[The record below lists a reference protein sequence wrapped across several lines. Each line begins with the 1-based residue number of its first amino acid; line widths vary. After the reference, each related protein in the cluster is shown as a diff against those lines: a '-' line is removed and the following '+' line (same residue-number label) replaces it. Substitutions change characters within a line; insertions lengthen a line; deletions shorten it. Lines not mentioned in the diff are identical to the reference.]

1 MMAFHSFLRYLSLA
15 TFVLSVTA
23 FLSPSPSS
31 IHFSS
36 HNSKI
41 NHVTKGSCGEKKQF
55 STFQLISLDSLKKII
70 TSSVFFTS
78 LSFLQVE
85 NILPFSSIHPAR
97 ADGST
102 TRFVLPPV
110 DTKDNTRCKFKSSA
124 MGQANAARDKLYDLR
139 MCDMGGQ
146 DAGGYDLSGVIAT
159 DTNFAGTNF
168 QEAILSKAYLK
179 KSNFLDAD
187 FSNAVVDR
195 VTFEGSNLKNAQFNN
210 AVLSGTSFAD
220 ANLENTD
227 FSETYMGEFDLAKL
241 CKNPTLKGENPFTG
255 LPSRE
260 SAGCRNN

>member
-1 MMAFHSFLRYLSLA
+1 MASSALF
-15 TFVLSVTA
+15 TF
-23 FLSPSPSS
+23 
-31 IHFSS
+31 
-36 HNSKI
+36 
-41 NHVTKGSCGEKKQF
+41 
-55 STFQLISLDSLKKII
+55 
-70 TSSVFFTS
+70 
-78 LSFLQVE
+78 LSFLPVDH
-85 NILPFSSIHPAR
+85 ILPFPSIQAAN

-110 DTKDNTRCKFKSSA
+110 DTTDKSGCQFKSSA

-139 MCDMGGQ
+139 LCDMGGK
-146 DAGGYDLSGVIAT
+146 DAGGFDLSGVIASE
-159 DTNFAGTNF
+159 TNFAGTNF

-179 KSNFLDAD
+179 KSNFIDAD

-260 SAGCRNN
+260 SAGCR